1 MINWQLTFYVKHH
14 KSHQNIVIEN
24 LTNLHISVPEKILAC
39 LHNVSIVQT
48 ATRPILHLDK
58 DTLTA
63 AP

>member
-1 MINWQLTFYVKHH
+1 MKSPM